1 MTQDTDKKPRG
12 FEFDLTGKTAMIAG
26 ATGGIGRGIAEAYA
40 RYGADLALCGR
51 KTDILERNAAEFG
64 NAYGVRVKTYRL
76 DVTDIKEIEA
86 VVQAVDAD
94 FGGIDIFVNSTGTN
108 IPQIAEEVT
117 EANWDAMMDLNLK
130 GAFFCCQAVGK
141 VMIRQQHGKIVNISS
156 QAGSVG
162 LIRRSGYCSS
172 KGGLNQM
179 TRVLAIEWAKHN
191 INVNCLSP
199 TFLLTPMTAPM
210 LKEKEFKDYVDSN
223 ILLGR
228 LATTEDLLGAAV
240 FLASRASDM
249 VTGQML
255 LVDGGWTCH

>member
-1 MTQDTDKKPRG
+1 MTGTKARG
-12 FEFDLTGKTAMIAG
+12 YEFDLTGKQAMIAG
-26 ATGGIGRGIAEAYA
+26 ATGGIGRAIAEAYA
-40 RYGADLALCGR
+40 RYGANLALCGR
-51 KTDILERNAAEFG
+51 KKGALDAE
-64 NAYGVRVKTYRL
+64 AKRLTREYGIRASGYIL
-76 DVTDIKEIEA
+76 DVTDTAGISA
-86 VVQAVDAD
+86 VVDAVDAD
-94 FGGIDIFVNSTGTN
+94 FGGIDVFVNSTGVN

-117 EANWDAMMDLNLK
+117 EENWDTMLDTNLK
-130 GAFFCCQAVGK
+130 GAFFCCQAVGR
-141 VMIRQQHGKIVNISS
+141 VMIRQKRGKIVNVSS

-162 LIRRSGYCSS
+162 LILRSGYCAS

-199 TFLLTPMTAPM
+199 TFVLTPMTEPM
-210 LKEKEFKDYVDSN
+210 LKDEAFKGYVDAN

-228 LATTEDLLGAAV
+228 LATMDDLLGAAV

-249 VTGQML
+249 VTGQVL